1 VLSARELE
9 VRHQV
14 RPRCVRRRSVGVR
27 RVVPPSADDAV
38 EFIEVADALDVD
50 PRRIISDLES

>member
-1 VLSARELE
+1 
-9 VRHQV
+9 
-14 RPRCVRRRSVGVR
+14 
-27 RVVPPSADDAV
+27 VPPSADDAV